1 MGGEG
6 QAHAEERRDE
16 SPHEIAP
23 HRTLHDFAGLA
34 SAVLATRRPCPMT
47 ERMTSA
53 DVAFLHRETRNAPQH
68 VGGLA
73 IFAPRPGG
81 FEYDRLVRLLEERI
95 SLAPRYRQKVR
106 TVPGHL
112 ANPLWLDDPNFDI
125 TYHVRRSALPRPG
138 TDDQLLEFCARIQ
151 SRLLDRSRPLWEMYL
166 VEGLSDGRV
175 AVVTKTHEAMVDER
189 HGIDLVHVILDAA
202 PEPRRT
208 VEPIWMPEPEPSS
221 LDLLRVALAA
231 VVRRPTGL
239 GDTMRETL
247 RDVRSTAGKIGSLT
261 NGVASVAGAVL
272 RRPPSSPLHAELSEQ
287 RRLAIARTRLDDY
300 RRVRDAFGGS
310 INDVVLAVVAGALRG
325 WLLGRAE
332 PLRPATTVRALVPIS
347 VADPAD
353 PPSSGLA
360 EALSEGSQ
368 HPALQHRDD
377 GSAGLAARVRPLLV
391 DLPVGEADPVLRLA
405 QLRYAMAS
413 HAASGRA
420 VGADRIAEL
429 TGFAPP
435 TLHAL
440 GARAAAGLTRR
451 MFSLVVTNV
460 PGPQLPLYASGA
472 RLSEMFPILPLAQ
485 GQAVSIA
492 LTSYDGGVYYGV
504 NGDRD
509 AVPDLQTITELIE
522 ESLAELVAAADTDA
536 VMSAGNGSHPPT
548 RRGPATERPPT
559 GRGPDT
565 RGPDTR
571 GPDTRGPDT
580 RGPDTRGPSPRRTDH
595 S

>member
-1 MGGEG
+1 
-6 QAHAEERRDE
+6 
-16 SPHEIAP
+16 
-23 HRTLHDFAGLA
+23 
-34 SAVLATRRPCPMT
+34 MT

-106 TVPGHL
+106 MVPGHL
-112 ANPLWLDDPNFDI
+112 ANPVWLDDPNFDI

-138 TDDQLLEFCARIQ
+138 TDEQLLEFCARIQ
-151 SRLLDRSRPLWEMYL
+151 SRLLDRARPLWEMYL
-166 VEGLSDGRV
+166 VEGLSGGRV

-189 HGIDLVHVILDAA
+189 HGIDLVHVILDTA

-208 VEPIWMPEPEPSS
+208 VEAIWMPEPEPTSVE
-221 LDLLRVALAA
+221 LLRSAVADL
-231 VVRRPTGL
+231 VRRPTGL
-239 GDTMRETL
+239 ADTAREAV
-247 RDVRSTAGKIGSLT
+247 RDVRTTASKLGSLT
-261 NGVASVAGAVL
+261 GGATSVARAVV
-272 RRPPSSPLHAELSEQ
+272 RRPQASPLHAELSEQ
-287 RRLAIARTRLDDY
+287 RRVAVARTRLDDY
-300 RRVRDAFGGS
+300 RKVRNAFGGAV
-310 INDVVLAVVAGALRG
+310 NDVVLAVVAGALRG

-332 PLRPATTVRALVPIS
+332 PLRPATTVRALVPMS

-353 PPSSGLA
+353 APGPGVA
-360 EALSEGSQ
+360 EALSHHSQ
-368 HPALQHRDD
+368 HPALQHRGDEPT
-377 GSAGLAARVRPLLV
+377 ARVRPLLV
-391 DLPVGEADPVLRLA
+391 DLPVGEADAVLRLA

-429 TGFAPP
+429 GGFAPP

-472 RLSEMFPILPLAQ
+472 RLSEMFPILPLAP
-485 GQAVSIA
+485 GQAVSIG
-492 LTSYDGGVYYGV
+492 LTSYDGGVFYGI

-509 AVPDLQTITELIE
+509 AAPDIKTIAELIE
-522 ESLAELVAAADTDA
+522 ESLAELVAAAEADT
-536 VMSAGNGSHPPT
+536 VVSAGNGGAPKRRRPPT
-548 RRGPATERPPT
+548 RRPP
-559 GRGPDT
+559 G
-565 RGPDTR
+565 
-571 GPDTRGPDT
+571 
-580 RGPDTRGPSPRRTDH
+580 RRTDG

>member
-1 MGGEG
+1 
-6 QAHAEERRDE
+6 
-16 SPHEIAP
+16 
-23 HRTLHDFAGLA
+23 
-34 SAVLATRRPCPMT
+34 MT
-47 ERMTSA
+47 ERMTSV
-53 DVAFLHRETRNAPQH
+53 DVAFLHRETRNSPQH

-106 TVPGHL
+106 MVPGHL
-112 ANPLWLDDPNFDI
+112 AHPLWLDDPNFDI

-166 VEGLSDGRV
+166 VEGLTDGRV

-189 HGIDLVHVILDAA
+189 LGIDLMHVLLDAA

-208 VEPIWMPEPEPSS
+208 VQALWMPAPEPSTM
-221 LDLLRVALAA
+221 DLLRDALVDVA
-231 VVRRPTGL
+231 RRPTVL
-239 GDTMRETL
+239 ADTAREAV
-247 RDVRSTAGKIGSLT
+247 RDVRSTAAKVGRLT
-261 NGVASVAGAVL
+261 GGVASLARAVVH
-272 RRPPSSPLHAELSEQ
+272 RPQSSPLSAELSEQ
-287 RRLAIARTRLDDY
+287 RRIAVARTRLADY
-300 RRVRDAFGGS
+300 RTVRAAFGGT

-332 PLRPATTVRALVPIS
+332 PLRPATTVRALVPMS

-353 PPSSGLA
+353 PPGSGVA
-360 EALSEGSQ
+360 EARNQGVT
-368 HPALQHRDD
+368 HPALQQRDS
-377 GSAGLAARVRPLLV
+377 GVLAARVRPLLV

-429 TGFAPP
+429 GGFAPP

-440 GARAAAGLTRR
+440 GARATAGLTRR
-451 MFSLVVTNV
+451 MFNLVVTNV

-472 RLSEMFPILPLAQ
+472 RMTEMFPILPLAP
-485 GQAVSIA
+485 GQAMSIA
-492 LTSYDGGVYYGV
+492 LSSYDGGMFYGV

-509 AVPDLQTITELIE
+509 AVPDLTTVAELIE
-522 ESLAELVAAADTDA
+522 ESLAELVAAA
-536 VMSAGNGSHPPT
+536 GSEPMIGA
-548 RRGPATERPPT
+548 RRG
-559 GRGPDT
+559 
-565 RGPDTR
+565 
-571 GPDTRGPDT
+571 
-580 RGPDTRGPSPRRTDH
+580 TDPK
-595 S
+595 

>member
-1 MGGEG
+1 
-6 QAHAEERRDE
+6 
-16 SPHEIAP
+16 
-23 HRTLHDFAGLA
+23 
-34 SAVLATRRPCPMT
+34 MT

-53 DVAFLHRETRNAPQH
+53 DVAFLHRETRNSPQH

-106 TVPGHL
+106 MVPGHL
-112 ANPLWLDDPNFDI
+112 AHPLWLDDPNFDI

-138 TDDQLLEFCARIQ
+138 TDAQLLEFCARIQ

-189 HGIDLVHVILDAA
+189 LGIDLMHVILDAA

-208 VEPIWMPEPEPSS
+208 VEALWMPAPEPSS
-221 LDLLRVALAA
+221 MDLLRDALIDVA
-231 VVRRPTGL
+231 RRPTVL
-239 GDTMRETL
+239 ADTMREAV
-247 RDVRSTAGKIGSLT
+247 RDVRTTAAKVGNLT
-261 NGVASVAGAVL
+261 GGVASLARAVVQ
-272 RRPPSSPLHAELSEQ
+272 RPKPSPLTADLCEQ
-287 RRLAIARTRLDDY
+287 RRIAIARTRLADY
-300 RRVRDAFGGS
+300 RTVRGAFGGTV
-310 INDVVLAVVAGALRG
+310 NDVVLAVVAGALRG

-332 PLRPATTVRALVPIS
+332 ALRPATTVRALVPMS

-353 PPSSGLA
+353 PPGPGA
-360 EALSEGSQ
+360 RAARDQGVQ
-368 HPALQHRDD
+368 HPALQRRDS
-377 GSAGLAARVRPLLV
+377 GVLAARVRPLLV
-391 DLPVGEADPVLRLA
+391 DLPVGEGDPVLRLA

-429 TGFAPP
+429 GGFAPP

-440 GARAAAGLTRR
+440 GARATAGLTRR
-451 MFSLVVTNV
+451 MFNLVVTNV

-472 RLSEMFPILPLAQ
+472 RMTEMFPILPLAL
-485 GQAVSIA
+485 GQAMSIA
-492 LTSYDGGVYYGV
+492 LSSYDGGVFYGV

-509 AVPDLQTITELIE
+509 AVPDLHTVAELIE
-522 ESLAELVAAADTDA
+522 ESLAELVEAA
-536 VMSAGNGSHPPT
+536 GSEPT
-548 RRGPATERPPT
+548 QGAR
-559 GRGPDT
+559 
-565 RGPDTR
+565 
-571 GPDTRGPDT
+571 
-580 RGPDTRGPSPRRTDH
+580 RRTDPT
-595 S
+595 